1 MVDSAVDAASSL
13 ASAALSTIK
22 NVLDIHSPSRTTRN
36 FGRLT
41 GEGLALGIEDKMA
54 EIKAVAS
61 KLSRAAL
68 DGMNVEAL
76 ATKMTAAVKESN
88 IATSSG
94 IAANIRH
101 TVEKE
106 QEDGSRLEERL
117 DKMVGQFVEALGNLT
132 LKYKEREVARM
143 VKEVMN

>member
-1 MVDSAVDAASSL
+1 MVGSAVDAASSL

-22 NVLDIHSPSRTTRN
+22 NVLDIHSPSRATRN

-41 GEGLALGIEDKMA
+41 GAGLALGIEDKMA
-54 EIKAVAS
+54 EIKSVAS

-94 IAANIRH
+94 IAANIRN
-101 TVEKE
+101 
-106 QEDGSRLEERL
+106 R
-117 DKMVGQFVEALGNLT
+117 KMVADWKSALIRWSANS
-132 LKYKEREVARM
+132 
-143 VKEVMN
+143 